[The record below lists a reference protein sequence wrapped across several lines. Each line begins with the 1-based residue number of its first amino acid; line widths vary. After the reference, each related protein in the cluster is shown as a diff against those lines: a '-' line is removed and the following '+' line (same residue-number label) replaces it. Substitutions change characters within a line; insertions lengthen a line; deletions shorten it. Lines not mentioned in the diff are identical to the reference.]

1 MNSAIHTVG
10 DLIAARAAEVGARH
24 AVEHGERLITYADF
38 CRESRAR
45 AATLADHGIR
55 RGDRVVL
62 SMQRG
67 IEHLLWLFAVLELG
81 AVAVPAHDSLKALQV
96 GHIVR
101 HSGARL
107 AVVSPRLRPLFA
119 DCGPGLT
126 LLDGHEPVRPMTQL
140 ASARRELRP
149 TSRDLAMLI
158 YTSGSTGLPKG
169 VMVTHANLL
178 AGGRIVAE
186 YLGLHAEDRT
196 LSVLPWSF
204 DAGLN
209 QLFNTFWAGG
219 TLVVAGS
226 TFAPEVCRALERA
239 RITGL
244 AGVPPLWEQLT
255 RSPSPF
261 LALDLPDLR
270 YITNTGGALRRETVE
285 RIREAHPQLK
295 VYLMYG
301 LTEAFRSTYLP
312 PEQIDKRPGSIGR
325 AIPDTEIL
333 ILDEEGRLC
342 PPGVAGELVHRGPTV
357 ATGYWADPEA
367 TAKVFRPWG
376 FGPPGAVAEY
386 VVHSGDFVHADEDGY
401 LYYLGRRDEQ
411 FKSRGFRV
419 NPSEIE
425 AGLTACGLVAEA
437 VVYCQPGANGENEI
451 VAAVVWDE
459 AAQAPTEDALA
470 EYCRTTL
477 PPHQQPARFQV
488 FHTFPR
494 TASGKL
500 DRIAIKRRPEVSATD
515 GLQRV

>member
-1 MNSAIHTVG
+1 MRSAIHTIG
-10 DLIAARAAEVGARH
+10 DLMAARAAEMGTRN
-24 AVEHGERLITYADF
+24 AVEHGERIITYADF
-38 CRESRAR
+38 CQESRAR
-45 AATLADHGIR
+45 ATTLADHGIR

-62 SMQRG
+62 SMRRG
-67 IEHLLWLFAVLELG
+67 IEHLLWLFAVLDLG
-81 AVAVPAHDSLKALQV
+81 AVAVPVNDSLKAPQV

-101 HSGARL
+101 HSGAGL
-107 AVVSPRLRPLFA
+107 AVVSARLRPLFA
-119 DCGPGLT
+119 DCGPDLT
-126 LLDGHEPVRPMTQL
+126 LVDGNEPVRPVTTL
-140 ASARRELRP
+140 VPASGDMPP
-149 TSRDLAMLI
+149 TSADLAMLI

-169 VMVTHANLL
+169 VMVTHENLL

-186 YLGLHAEDRT
+186 YLGLNAEDRT

-255 RSPSPF
+255 RSPSVF
-261 LALDLPDLR
+261 LSLDLPDLR

-285 RIREAHPQLK
+285 RIRRSHPQLQ

-312 PEQIDKRPGSIGR
+312 PEQIDKRPGSIGK
-325 AIPDTEIL
+325 AIPDTEIV
-333 ILDEEGRLC
+333 ILDGEGRPC

-386 VVHSGDFVHADEDGY
+386 VVHSGDFVRADADGY

-425 AGLTACGLVAEA
+425 ISLTACGLVAEA
-437 VVYCQPGANGENEI
+437 VVYCEAGADGENEI

-459 AAQAPTEDALA
+459 TAQAPTEGILA

-488 FHTFPR
+488 FRTFPR

-500 DRIAIKRRPEVSATD
+500 DRIAIKHLPETSAAD
-515 GLQRV
+515 NLQRA